1 MSNTEAPFVVS
12 HNFCAVRADTPEELL
27 AKLNAFNAT
36 PNVQAA
42 ISQFRDTVS
51 NQPSRP
57 AEPLQGV
64 VQATAPVVE
73 APMQIAPDVAAAVNN
88 IQAAGMTGQII
99 PAGIEERNG
108 KWHNKPNP
116 ELYQSGHD
124 IAPVCLGHSQKRIH
138 KAFTTK
144 AGEKK
149 KGWVC
154 VHDSPFGNWREKD
167 EENCKI
173 VWIN

>member
-42 ISQFRDTVS
+42 ISQFRDVVS
-51 NQPSRP
+51 NQPR
-57 AEPLQGV
+57 PLQDV
-64 VQATAPVVE
+64 TQVAAPAAAPVAA
-73 APMQIAPDVAAAVNN
+73 APMQVAPDIAAAVNN

-99 PAGIEERNG
+99 PEGIEERTGN
-108 KWHNKPNP
+108 WHMKPNP
-116 ELYQSGHD
+116 EVYQRGHD
-124 IAPVCLGHSQKRIH
+124 HAPVCVGHSLKRIR
-138 KAFTTK
+138 KDFTTK
-144 AGEKK
+144 AGKK
-149 KGWVC
+149 MSGWVC
-154 VHDSPFGNWREKD
+154 VNDSPFGNWREKD

-173 VWIN
+173 IWAD